1 MFAAIVSMMLSR
13 LMLYSLFLFLFVVL
27 VIMLALYTRN
37 GHIARFA
44 RIAINIS
51 LGIFG
56 VFPCKGDKVGRT
68 IYCWMWIKLDSCFS
82 IILAVL
88 TGIVIMGFNF
98 SLIPLMIASGVT
110 SVITIYAPIVLYLVS
125 LLTLF
130 LVRRKYIE

>member
-13 LMLYSLFLFLFVVL
+13 VMLYSIILFVFVVL

-37 GHIARFA
+37 GYIAKFA

-56 VFPCKGDKVGRT
+56 VFPCKGDKIGRT
-68 IYCWMWIKLDSCFS
+68 KYCWMWMKLENCFS

-88 TGIVIMGFNF
+88 TGMVVMSLNF
-98 SLIPLMIASGVT
+98 SLIPLMIAGGVT
-110 SVITIYAPIVLYLVS
+110 SLVTIYAPVALYLVS

>member
-13 LMLYSLFLFLFVVL
+13 LMLYSIALFIFVVL

-37 GHIARFA
+37 GYIARFA
-44 RIAINIS
+44 RMSISVS

-56 VFPCKGDKVGRT
+56 VFPCKGDKIGRT
-68 IYCWMWIKLDSCFS
+68 IYCWMWMKLDSCFS
-82 IILAVL
+82 VILAVF
-88 TGIVIMGFNF
+88 TGIVVMGFNF
-98 SLIPLMIASGVT
+98 SLIPLMIAGGVT
-110 SVITIYAPIVLYLVS
+110 SLITIYAPVALYLVS